1 MATKKNDL
9 VNQNLDVPSS
19 IPNNASAEIIAN
31 LQLISEVFQKIE
43 EETAEMAELIFDYLI
58 NATDEEIMNGTIP
71 FHKNPRINKY
81 IQILNRLF
89 IFSRKFSK
97 SGGLRII
104 NRKMIEELDK
114 KTFAICMCS
123 DGGISLD
130 ILCDIVN
137 TENQARTPN
146 TSPVKITIKKL
157 FGVSQG
163 AEKIL

>member
-1 MATKKNDL
+1 MAINKSEL
-9 VNQNLDVPSS
+9 ANQNLDVPSS
-19 IPNNASAEIIAN
+19 VPNNASAEIIAN

-58 NATDEEIMNGTIP
+58 NATDEQIMNGTIP
-71 FHKNPRINKY
+71 IHKNKRINDY
-81 IQILNRLF
+81 IKILNRLF
-89 IFSRKFSK
+89 LFSRKASK

-104 NRKMIEELDK
+104 NRETVEELDK
-114 KTFAICMCS
+114 KTFMICMVQ
-123 DGGISLD
+123 DGGVSLD

-146 TSPVKITIKKL
+146 ASPVKVTVRQL

-163 AEKIL
+163 TERI

>member
-1 MATKKNDL
+1 MVTKKNDL
-9 VNQNLDVPSS
+9 ANQNLDIPSS

-58 NATDEEIMNGTIP
+58 NATDEQIMSGKIP

-89 IFSRKFSK
+89 LFSRKSSK

-104 NRKMIEELDK
+104 NRKTIEDLDR
-114 KTFAICMCS
+114 KTFTICMCL
-123 DGGISLD
+123 DGGVSLD

-146 TSPVKITIKKL
+146 NSPVKITIKKL
-157 FGVSQG
+157 FGASQS
-163 AEKIL
+163 AENIL